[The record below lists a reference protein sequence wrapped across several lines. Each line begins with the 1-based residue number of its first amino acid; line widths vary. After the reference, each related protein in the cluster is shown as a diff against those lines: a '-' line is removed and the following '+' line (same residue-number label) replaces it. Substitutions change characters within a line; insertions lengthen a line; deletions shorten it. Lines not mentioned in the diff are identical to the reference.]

1 METFRE
7 ALDKLLIPVGR
18 YLASLGVN
26 PHWVSISGILFGCL
40 AAWCFMTGQ
49 FLLANTLFILSGLAD
64 AVDGIVARTQGLQ
77 SAFGS
82 FFDNFCSLYTDS
94 AVFAGLILANLCS
107 PFWGLMALVGTLA
120 RLLTFRLE
128 GLVPKE
134 EAYALR
140 SRFPFAL
147 AGKGDRIVLVAIGT
161 ALGRIDA
168 AMIVIAVA
176 SNLVAIH
183 RSYHLYSRGTAK
195 SGPHA

>member
-7 ALDKLLIPVGR
+7 TLDKLLIPVGR
-18 YLASLGVN
+18 YLASLGVH
-26 PHWVSISGILFGCL
+26 PHWVSISGIIFGCL
-40 AAWCFMTGQ
+40 SAWCFMTGQ
-49 FLLANTLFILSGLAD
+49 YLLANILFILSGLSD
-64 AVDGIVARTQGLQ
+64 AVDGIVARTRGLQ

-107 PFWGLMALVGTLA
+107 PWWGLAALIGTLA
-120 RLLTFRLE
+120 RLLTFRLD

-147 AGKGDRIVLVAIGT
+147 AGKGDRILFVAIGT
-161 ALGRIDA
+161 ALGRID
-168 AMIVIAVA
+168 IAVMLIA
-176 SNLVAIH
+176 ISSNLVAIH
-183 RSYHLYSRGTAK
+183 RSYHLYSWGMAK
-195 SGPHA
+195 SGS